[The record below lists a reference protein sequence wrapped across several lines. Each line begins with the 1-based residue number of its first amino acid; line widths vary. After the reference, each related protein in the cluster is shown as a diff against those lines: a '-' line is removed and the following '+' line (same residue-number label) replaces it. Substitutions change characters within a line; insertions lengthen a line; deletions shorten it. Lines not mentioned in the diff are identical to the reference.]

1 MMFKCLKFRESNDT
15 LFDWIEKHCSAK
27 LYTSTF
33 IRVLTTV
40 VIESVVEV
48 SNACSLNDDLLRL
61 RSAVLIRFLNGNQKL
76 EMHALFALQ
85 HLVHR

>member
-1 MMFKCLKFRESNDT
+1 MFKCLKFRESNDT

-61 RSAVLIRFLNGNQKL
+61 RSAVMIRFLNGNQKL